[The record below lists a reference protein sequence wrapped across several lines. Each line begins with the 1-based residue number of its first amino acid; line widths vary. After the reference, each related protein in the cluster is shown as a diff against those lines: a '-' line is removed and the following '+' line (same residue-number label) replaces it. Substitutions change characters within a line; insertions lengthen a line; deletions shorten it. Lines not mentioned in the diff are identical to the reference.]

1 MSTVALM
8 DVKSYIG
15 AQATGSDAELQG
27 FIDGAETAIEQ
38 RTGPLSPRQVTV
50 QTVCLNGRL
59 VLPVTPYIGPV
70 TKATNVLMGGVDY
83 DQPGALLEFVGGVL
97 SLPFGAAML
106 PGTWTLT
113 YMAGWDQTPG
123 DLVLAVK
130 EEVRHLWAIKRGNSF
145 RNGTEVVPGTA
156 HALPMRVEELIEPYL
171 QDGVA

>member
-1 MSTVALM
+1 MSTVSLE
-8 DVKSYIG
+8 DVKSYLG
-15 AQATGSDAELQG
+15 AQAAGSDVELQG

-38 RTGPLSPRQVTV
+38 RTGPLEPRPVTV
-50 QTVCLNGRL
+50 QAVCLNGRL
-59 VLPVTPYIGPV
+59 VIPVGPYIGPV

-113 YMAGWDQTPG
+113 YMAGHDPTPG
-123 DLVLAVK
+123 DLLLAVK

-145 RNGTEVVPGTA
+145 RNGTDAVPGTA
-156 HALPMRVEELIEPYL
+156 HSLPIRVEELIAPYV